1 MQPNVETRTEALEVL
16 DKALKEACD
25 AGMGNKW
32 NDLQGDNFRIPLV
45 VNCGTAGSGKTYQ
58 LKLAM
63 QHFEKSPMSD
73 VPRGK
78 ALYIK
83 FNGGDI
89 EPGVKM
95 TAEDQVCDKEESP
108 KIRIYLR
115 VLYSA
120 VCYRGAKDVALADV
134 AAAVVSH
141 LKSLKPKCAREV
153 VRACS
158 ALLQL
163 KPGENILVAADE
175 LAKLGKQ
182 RAVASLVDRQ
192 GNRELGALYV
202 CASAYTAYNPAKGIT
217 EGSNRRVYYMPLPP
231 LSVEMD
237 DEKLKK
243 LYSGP
248 ALTCAHSVLWSSQY
262 NARANGKVL
271 RNLVRVP
278 S

>member
-95 TAEDQVCDKEESP
+95 TAEDQVCDKEEGP

-182 RAVASLVDRQ
+182 RAVGEVSEEAVLGLKPLV
-192 GNRELGALYV
+192 E
-202 CASAYTAYNPAKGIT
+202 
-217 EGSNRRVYYMPLPP
+217 
-231 LSVEMD
+231 
-237 DEKLKK
+237 
-243 LYSGP
+243 
-248 ALTCAHSVLWSSQY
+248 LWSCQQP
-262 NARANGKVL
+262 R
-271 RNLVRVP
+271 
-278 S
+278 